1 MMIILALTVLT
12 VASYWRVAGNEFI
25 GYDDD
30 VYVYNNHHVQE
41 GITPQSLKW
50 AFNMGHAANWHPL
63 TWISHMVDFRL
74 FGPKPM
80 GHHAVNLIFH
90 VLNTVLLLLVL
101 SRMTARPGSPQA
113 GAVWKSAF
121 VAGLFAVHPLHVES
135 VAWVAERKD
144 VLSTFIWLL
153 AMGAYVLYSEK
164 PSIRRYVPVI
174 VLFALGLMAKPML
187 VTLPLVLLLL
197 DYWPLK
203 RSRPWSSLI
212 LEKTPLLA
220 LSVCSSIVTCI
231 AQNQGRA
238 LNALGLVP
246 LDQRL
251 SNALVSYVSYL
262 LKTIW
267 PAKLAV
273 FYTLMKPP
281 AWQALGA
288 LLLLIAVS
296 YLVIRAKRPY
306 FSVGWLWFL
315 GTMVPV
321 IGIVQVGAQSTADR
335 YTYVPLIGLFVIV
348 AWGIPDLASNTERW
362 GDGATGRGGEIPR
375 NGLAT
380 VACLVIIGLAVGTWV
395 QVRYWKN
402 DVTLFVHAIKVT
414 RNNYVAYAGL
424 GAALAREGK
433 YEQAVEY
440 LTTAIAIRSDMP
452 HYHLCLGNVYFTM
465 GKYAKAADSYAKGL
479 SANPDLEDAQKS
491 LQLGIDTSLVHYNFG
506 MALQN
511 QGKFDEAI
519 REYRAAIRL
528 KPNLGP
534 AHNNLAVVLY
544 SAGNYDEAWSEVQL
558 AEKNGTAVNPE
569 FLQAL
574 LEKMPDPGE

>member
-1 MMIILALTVLT
+1 MKKNLVVVILALVVLT
-12 VASYWRVAGNEFI
+12 LATYWGVWTNGFVI
-25 GYDDD
+25 FDDD
-30 VYVYNNHHVQE
+30 RFVTNNPFLQAGLPIAGV
-41 GITPQSLKW
+41 KW
-50 AFNMGHAANWHPL
+50 AFTTFYQANWHPL
-63 TWISHMVDFRL
+63 TWLSYMVDKGL
-74 FGPKPM
+74 YGLNPM
-80 GHHAVNLIFH
+80 GFHLTNLLFH
-90 VLNTVLLLLVL
+90 MANTLLLLIVL
-101 SRMTARPGSPQA
+101 RWMTARPGSPQA
-113 GAVWKSAF
+113 GSLWRSAF
-121 VAGLFAVHPLHVES
+121 VVGLFAVHPLHVES

-144 VLSTFIWLL
+144 VLSTFFWLL
-153 AMGAYVLYSEK
+153 TMWAYISYAGKPGAA
-164 PSIRRYVPVI
+164 RYALVVG
-174 VLFALGLMAKPML
+174 LFVLGLMAKPML
-187 VTLPLVLLLL
+187 VTLPFVLLLL

-203 RSRPWSSLI
+203 RDKPWPSLV
-212 LEKTPLLA
+212 LEKAPLLA
-220 LSVCSSIVTCI
+220 LSVCSSIITCM
-231 AQNQGRA
+231 AQSQGQA
-238 LNALGLVP
+238 LNTLGRVP

-251 SNALVSYVSYL
+251 SNAVVSYASYL

-273 FYTLMKPP
+273 FYPLVKPP

-288 LLLLIAVS
+288 LLMLIALS

-306 FSVGWLWFL
+306 LTVGWLWFL

-321 IGIVQVGAQSTADR
+321 IGLVQVGAQSMADR
-335 YTYVPLIGLFVIV
+335 YTYVPLIGLFIAV
-348 AWGIPDLASNTERW
+348 AWLMPDLVVETKRW
-362 GDGATGRGGEIPR
+362 GEKPR
-375 NGLAT
+375 NALAA
-380 VACLVIIGLAVGTWV
+380 VACLVILGLAVGTWF
-395 QVRYWKN
+395 QVRYWRN
-402 DVTLFVHAIKVT
+402 DIALFGHAIKVT
-414 RNNYVAYAGL
+414 KNNYIAYANL
-424 GAALAREGK
+424 GAALAAEED
-433 YEQAVEY
+433 YQQAVEY
-440 LTTAIAIRSDMP
+440 LTKAIAIRSDMP
-452 HYHLCLGNVYFTM
+452 HYHLCLGNVYFTL
-465 GKYAKAADSYAKGL
+465 GKYAEATQSYARGL

-519 REYRAAIRL
+519 GEYRAAIRL

>member
-144 VLSTFIWLL
+144 VLSTFFWLL

-238 LNALGLVP
+238 LNTLGLVP

-296 YLVIRAKRPY
+296 YLVVRAKRPY